1 MSNDTLATL
10 IFSLFFGCFL
20 LFSANEPA
28 AEAKE
33 KSLPKGFVLVSDTKI
48 GAQKVHE
55 IKHLKTGCHFISTED
70 IKSSGGLVQMYVNEN
85 NTAVPYCDN
94 KSKGDNQ

>member
-1 MSNDTLATL
+1 MSNGTLATL
-10 IFSLFFGCFL
+10 IFTLFFGCVL

-48 GAQKVHE
+48 GTQTVHE
-55 IKHLKTGCHFISTED
+55 IKHSKTGCHFISTED
-70 IKSSGGLVQMYVNEN
+70 IKSGGGFVQMYVNVN
-85 NTAVPYCDN
+85 NTAIPYCD
-94 KSKGDNQ
+94 KSKGDNK